1 MLMKNIIIG
10 TAGWRMKY
18 GNSLS
23 ILSTKEITA
32 LINHLKSYK
41 IFSYDTATS
50 YGDVEEILFSKL
62 EKNTQIDTKL
72 KSFDDINEFKKNL
85 KDKLKFPIRTLYF
98 HDPKIFKRFPSKE
111 VQTFVKTINDEGF
124 NAGFSIY
131 DKEDI
136 LDNLQFFEMEENKVQ
151 LPVHLF
157 DLTVLNKVLMAKIK
171 AENVNLRSF
180 FARGL
185 LFLSSE
191 KFKKALGEE
200 YYEIKNGFE
209 ELYKMPLTPKNA
221 QNLTYGLINYLTSNN
236 FRCIIGLNSI
246 REVNFFIKQSNAA
259 KNQNIN
265 WKKIIASSN
274 KLIDIQE
281 INL

>member
-10 TAGWRMKY
+10 TAGWRMEY
-18 GNSLS
+18 GNSFG
-23 ILSTKEITA
+23 ILSTKEITE
-32 LINHLKSYK
+32 LINYLKSYK
-41 IFSYDTATS
+41 ISSFDTASS

-62 EKNTQIDTKL
+62 KKNTQIDTKL
-72 KSFDDINEFKKNL
+72 KSFDDINEFKKKF

-98 HDPKIFKRFPSKE
+98 HDPKIFEKFPSKE
-111 VQTFVKTINDEGF
+111 IKAFVKIINNKGF

-131 DKEDI
+131 DKQDI
-136 LDNLQFFEMEENKVQ
+136 LDNLQFFETEENKVQ

-157 DLTVLNKVLMAKIK
+157 DLTVLNEVLKLKLK
-171 AENVNLRSF
+171 AENVKLRSF

-185 LFLSSE
+185 FFLSSE
-191 KFKKALGEE
+191 KFKKAFGRR
-200 YYEIKNGFE
+200 YHKVKDGFE
-209 ELYKMPLTPKNA
+209 ELYNIPLTPENA
-221 QNLTYGLINYLTSNN
+221 QNLSYSLINYLTSNN
-236 FRCIIGLNSI
+236 FGCIIGLNSI
-246 REVNFFIKQSNAA
+246 REVDFFIKKSNYA